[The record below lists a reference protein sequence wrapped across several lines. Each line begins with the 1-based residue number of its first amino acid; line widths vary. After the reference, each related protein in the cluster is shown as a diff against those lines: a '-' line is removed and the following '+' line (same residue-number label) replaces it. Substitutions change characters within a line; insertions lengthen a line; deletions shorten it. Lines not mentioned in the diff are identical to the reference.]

1 VVGRV
6 NDEEAGSLKTVRKR
20 EMTLVAPLIRTRLDG
35 RLYQRPEKVEALLGV
50 LEALPRSDVLARCT
64 VRDRSHPDYVPS
76 ECLLHFVRA
85 SRSDNSND
93 HFERLYRLLTARVLS
108 ALPRAMTTGE
118 TEQISRTKSRI
129 QEKVFD
135 RFVELL
141 AEDRQGQSPKLDYF
155 EVRFD
160 GALASL
166 RRDAQELAWRE
177 ENRTSPLEHDPETN
191 ELSDEVERAVGS
203 FDPFD
208 ASELGEKDYRLR
220 LDAAIDALPPLQS
233 RIITMLRQGYQIDSK
248 DPDVMTIAKAL
259 KKSEKTIRTHRNLA
273 LATLQTAMSAGEER

>member
-1 VVGRV
+1 
-6 NDEEAGSLKTVRKR
+6 
-20 EMTLVAPLIRTRLDG
+20 LVAPLIRTRLDG